1 MSGEDYVV
9 HVQVDE
15 PYAVDEER
23 LRAASWQALVMA
35 GAEAP
40 CALTVTVTSADQVQ
54 ALNREYAGIDKMTD
68 VLSFAAEDEPYEVE
82 PGEPPYLGD
91 IIIAYEVAAEQ
102 AAEIGHS
109 VLAEMQTLAIHGT
122 LHLLG
127 FDHQDADQQAEMW
140 AYESAAKDALR
151 AAGL

>member
-1 MSGEDYVV
+1 MVGEDYVV
-9 HVQVDE
+9 NVQVEGDYRVE
-15 PYAVDEER
+15 AEGIE
-23 LRAASWQALVMA
+23 AAARQALSIA

-40 CALTVTVTSADQVQ
+40 CALTVTITSAEYVQ
-54 ALNREYAGIDKMTD
+54 NLNWEYAGIDKATD

-91 IIIAYEVAAEQ
+91 ILIAYEVAAAQ
-102 AAEIGHS
+102 AADVGHS
-109 VLAEMQTLAIHGT
+109 LLAEMQTLAIHGT

-151 AAGL
+151 SAGT

>member
-1 MSGEDYVV
+1 MGGEDYVV
-9 HVQVDE
+9 QVQLEDVYNVDTAGIE
-15 PYAVDEER
+15 
-23 LRAASWQALVMA
+23 AAAQQALTVA
-35 GAEAP
+35 GAEMP
-40 CALTVTVTSADQVQ
+40 CALTVTITSASHVQ
-54 ALNREYAGIDKMTD
+54 TLNREYAGIDKATD
-68 VLSFAAEDEPYEVE
+68 VLSFAAEDDPYQVE

-102 AAEIGHS
+102 AAEVGHS
-109 VLAEMQTLAIHGT
+109 LLAEMQTLAIHGA

-151 AAGL
+151 AAGD